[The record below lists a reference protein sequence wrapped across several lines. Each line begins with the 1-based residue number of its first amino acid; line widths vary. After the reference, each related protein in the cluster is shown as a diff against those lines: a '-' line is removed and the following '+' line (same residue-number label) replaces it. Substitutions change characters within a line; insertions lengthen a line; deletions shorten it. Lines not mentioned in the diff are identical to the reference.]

1 MQIYTCIYMH
11 VPVHCNSEIT
21 LELESILY
29 AVLHGY
35 MLYSV
40 IIFVRR
46 YTGTCIIFLWQ
57 KFMDI
62 YVCLFVCLSPSLS
75 SNTYDCWPLVAY
87 SMHWTP
93 SVQKL
98 WTLWLNS
105 FLSRK
110 HKIEILDLIPVVMCN
125 VGWISLHFSSPKSLL
140 KIQTIQQVLVFADV
154 HEIII

>member
-1 MQIYTCIYMH
+1 MQKCYNVIF
-11 VPVHCNSEIT
+11 CNYICQEFD
-21 LELESILY
+21 IL
-29 AVLHGY
+29 VLV
-35 MLYSV
+35 LYS
-40 IIFVRR
+40 FDRS
-46 YTGTCIIFLWQ
+46 LW
-57 KFMDI
+57 I
-62 YVCLFVCLSPSLS
+62 STFVCLSPSLS
-75 SNTYDCWPLVAY
+75 SNTYDCWPQVAY

-93 SVQKL
+93 SVHKL

-125 VGWISLHFSSPKSLL
+125 VSWISLHFSSPKPLL

>member
-1 MQIYTCIYMH
+1 MQKCYKVIF
-11 VPVHCNSEIT
+11 CNYICQEFD
-21 LELESILY
+21 IL
-29 AVLHGY
+29 VLV
-35 MLYSV
+35 LYS
-40 IIFVRR
+40 FDRS
-46 YTGTCIIFLWQ
+46 LW
-57 KFMDI
+57 I
-62 YVCLFVCLSPSLS
+62 STFVCLLSSLS
-75 SNTYDCWPLVAY
+75 SNTYDCWPQVAY

-125 VGWISLHFSSPKSLL
+125 VSWISLHFSSPKPLL

>member
-1 MQIYTCIYMH
+1 MQKCYKVIF
-11 VPVHCNSEIT
+11 CNYICQEFD
-21 LELESILY
+21 IL
-29 AVLHGY
+29 VLV
-35 MLYSV
+35 LYS
-40 IIFVRR
+40 FDRS
-46 YTGTCIIFLWQ
+46 LWIY
-57 KFMDI
+57 I

-75 SNTYDCWPLVAY
+75 SNTYDCWPQVAY

-98 WTLWLNS
+98 WALWLNS

-125 VGWISLHFSSPKSLL
+125 VSWISLHFSSPKPLL